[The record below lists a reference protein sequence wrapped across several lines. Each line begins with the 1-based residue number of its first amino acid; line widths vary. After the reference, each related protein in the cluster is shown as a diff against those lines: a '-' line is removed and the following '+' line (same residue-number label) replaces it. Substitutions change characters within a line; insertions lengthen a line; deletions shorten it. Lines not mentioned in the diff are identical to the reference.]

1 MWLDHYIYLK
11 FKATDEFLKNL
22 DDEEYTETNW
32 NDISSQMKLPDG
44 YEKRFKTGWHPSKI
58 KNKKA
63 VLPEVNSPQMD
74 LFS

>member
-44 YEKRFKTGWHPSKI
+44 YEKRFKTG
-58 KNKKA
+58 
-63 VLPEVNSPQMD
+63 
-74 LFS
+74 